1 MTLAVLLGVGGI
13 AAGIGTGAVALD
25 SVPRYYNQLRQAM
38 DTDIAALEQ
47 SITKLKESLTSLSE
61 VVLQNRRG
69 LDLLFLKEGG
79 LCAALKE
86 ECCFYV
92 DHFGV
97 IEDSMSKLR
106 DRLEKRKRDREAQ
119 TGWFEGLFNKS
130 PWLTTL
136 ISTLMGPLIIL
147 LLLLTCGPLIL
158 NKLMTFVRERISA
171 VQLLVLRQQYQSL

>member
-1 MTLAVLLGVGGI
+1 MAASLAGGSLTHSLLTTAKLSQQFALAVEASIESLASL
-13 AAGIGTGAVALD
+13 
-25 SVPRYYNQLRQAM
+25 QRQ
-38 DTDIAALEQ
+38 
-47 SITKLKESLTSLSE
+47 LTSLAQ
-61 VVLQNRRG
+61 VALQNQRA
-69 LDLLFLKEGG
+69 LDLLTAEKGGTCLFLQ
-79 LCAALKE
+79 E

-92 DHFGV
+92 DHSGV

-136 ISTLMGPLIIL
+136 ISTLIDPLIIL

-158 NKLMTFVRERISA
+158 NNLMTFVRERIGA
-171 VQLLVLRQQYQSL
+171 VQLLVLRQQYQSLQNLEKEVAV